1 MSAPPPPLEGTPP
14 QESTVPVTHTVKD
27 APPPP
32 EAAKADDKPRDVDA
46 LKSQVA
52 TLEAA
57 AMASARKIQELSD
70 ENTQLKVTVKA
81 LNDVAAQLRSEL
93 NQSKHAV
100 PPAPADG
107 ATIENQSVPADN
119 SGVDPA
125 DELNE
130 TKEKVRLLTA
140 EKTALL
146 DEISTL
152 KVKSDEDL
160 KKLQLEAESL
170 RQGNSELDA
179 KIASQ
184 EEEMKT
190 ILAAAAAKEEELQ
203 HTIESLNIANDELE
217 TKIAELEGKVMSVE
231 SEKTELVVLAQRSA
245 AEVAEAKAEADSARE
260 ATKVAVRTG
269 EENVAAAIAQ
279 CEAKYKGQ
287 IDQMLRITDEMPS
300 PSLDEFRKMLLT
312 EAEQQKLGQ
321 HCQSLDDEN
330 TALRSM
336 MDSLLI
342 DYTKMNEAATQLG
355 QQLEAVQAQLLEERQ
370 QRDQLLR
377 MKADDLEE
385 VYASLLLRKQDELD
399 ALALRY
405 KAADETI
412 RNMLPATMQQQYFGD
427 SSVNSPAKT
436 SSLQRCSPAPAAV
449 RQNIFNDI

>member
-1 MSAPPPPLEGTPP
+1 
-14 QESTVPVTHTVKD
+14 
-27 APPPP
+27 
-32 EAAKADDKPRDVDA
+32 
-46 LKSQVA
+46 
-52 TLEAA
+52 
-57 AMASARKIQELSD
+57 
-70 ENTQLKVTVKA
+70 
-81 LNDVAAQLRSEL
+81 
-93 NQSKHAV
+93 
-100 PPAPADG
+100 
-107 ATIENQSVPADN
+107 
-119 SGVDPA
+119 
-125 DELNE
+125 
-130 TKEKVRLLTA
+130 
-140 EKTALL
+140 
-146 DEISTL
+146 
-152 KVKSDEDL
+152 
-160 KKLQLEAESL
+160 
-170 RQGNSELDA
+170 
-179 KIASQ
+179 
-184 EEEMKT
+184 MKT

-355 QQLEAVQAQLLEERQ
+355 QQLETVQAQLLEERQ